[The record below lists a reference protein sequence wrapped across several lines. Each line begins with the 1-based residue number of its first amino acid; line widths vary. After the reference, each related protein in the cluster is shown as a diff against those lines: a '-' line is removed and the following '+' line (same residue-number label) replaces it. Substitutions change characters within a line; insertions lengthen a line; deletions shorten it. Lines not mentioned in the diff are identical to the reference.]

1 MLQSYIFSLL
11 FFYVLSSSEAVNP
24 IYVKNGTELIDY
36 LCDQLLP
43 KDAILILNDSVK
55 YVIYQQN
62 RFCHVRAK
70 NSITIMSNSSNIA
83 DIKCKPWNHSYPLP
97 TSGFSFY
104 DVSVNITNVKLSH
117 CGAELITLNNTLLS
131 ILNSSQL
138 YYSSHHSATLLFVDC
153 IVAIS
158 FANITTYYGFAVL
171 GINIRGL
178 NVTKMLVSGSINSD
192 IEVPGRT
199 NGSVS
204 IGSGMMLHFYDESEA
219 VKFTDSTIKLYI
231 ENSHFHKNADY
242 VFYGNCITEIYYK
255 IELNNTVSQPVVNAA
270 GLTLIFNQ
278 KKFNIDFV
286 MNGSHI
292 SRNGGTLAG
301 GMLIFMLHT
310 TNAVIHINNSLFDT
324 NINLGECYGSG
335 LVYYFLL
342 QNSSLPVISKDLNA
356 GTGLSITNTYVV
368 YEKEFQFN
376 SAGIGKAGAS
386 ALSLLVYN
394 EFKKYRVTFHLK
406 NVTFHDNVAE
416 LSGSCLMVSVY
427 GNVFYPIPKVYLIL
441 ESILAYSNSQAAIQ
455 SSASNAGMFSFSRV
469 YRVDINGSSSHPSMF
484 YDNYG
489 SVIEGADSQLY
500 LNGYVVFARNIGRF
514 GGALSL
520 TNTYLTF
527 LESSHILFS
536 NNTAQELGGAI
547 YAYRTRNNVIPHC
560 AIGIASNADNLNVTF
575 SNNTAVLSGNSIFAY
590 PLYWCYLNRYQ
601 LAKNSDESYRN
612 HFYFVNHG
620 GNPNDLFDISTEPCK
635 INHCKTQPTLASTF
649 YPGETIRLNVTAQD
663 VVGHHTFATISIG
676 IAKKSKKGQKLEAS
690 DWQIPFSQYYQI
702 IQESK
707 KNACSTVSLTIQA
720 NTEDYCSRKECFA
733 IILFSSIFSYNTF
746 QVLIVFKPCP
756 LGFHNHDGVCVC
768 DPVLSSLSGN
778 IQCYIDNQTIYAGLR
793 YLSIWVGEY
802 QCNRDEKTLAVT
814 DNCPIGYCG
823 TISSYNWIQSLPE
836 GKFALKSTNDP
847 TRYKPL
853 CLPYREGILCGQ
865 CKNGLSVVFGSRKCM
880 ECSSNWWLL
889 TIILYV
895 VAGPLLI
902 YLLYALRLTLT
913 TGTLNGIIFYAQAA
927 NCGLFEYINHFESKQ
942 YTETRF
948 ADVLLSILNLNLGFP
963 LCFYNGMTELWKA
976 GLSLLFPL
984 YLLTIVVVLIILSRF
999 SLKLSNRIADSSVQV
1014 LVTVIHLSF
1023 SKLLLAIIDVFTLTV
1038 LYTKYGKHQVWLW
1051 DGSVDYLS
1059 KEHMVL
1065 MSFTIFIVFI
1075 FIVPYLLLLVVG
1087 RVLFK
1092 CRIGNKLRPF
1102 YEAMHGPYKENK
1114 RFWFTVRLFVL
1125 IFMYAIFASL
1135 RGQKESLILLLTT
1148 PILVIFTIIQAYIKP
1163 FKKKIINILDVIVMV
1178 DFTMIYVVGWYG
1190 TVVVNEPNT
1199 QNAMLGFALFSNAF
1213 LSLLFLVVLIGHILW
1228 VTGKLP
1234 LLKHLVRFY
1243 LLRGVAVSIRHKNQR
1258 LVNASNSYYGS
1269 CSQFRE
1275 PILEY

>member
-1 MLQSYIFSLL
+1 MLQLYIFTLL
-11 FFYVLSSSEAVNP
+11 LCYVLSSSEAVNP
-24 IYVKNGTELIDY
+24 IYVKNGTELVDY

-70 NSITIMSNSSNIA
+70 NSITIMSNSSKIA
-83 DIKCKPWNHSYPLP
+83 GIQCKPWNHSYPLP
-97 TSGFSFY
+97 TSGFGFY
-104 DVSVNITNVKLSH
+104 DVSVNITNVELH
-117 CGAELITLNNTLLS
+117 YCGAELIALNDTLLK

-138 YYSSHHSATLLFVDC
+138 YYSSHHSASLLFVDC
-153 IVAIS
+153 LVAIS
-158 FANITTYYGFAVL
+158 FSKIATYYGFAVL
-171 GINIRGL
+171 CINLRGL
-178 NVTKMLVSGSINSD
+178 NVTKTLIFGSINSG
-192 IEVPGRT
+192 IEVPART

-204 IGSGMMLHFYDESEA
+204 VGSGMMLHFFDESEA
-219 VKFTDSTIKLYI
+219 VTFTDSTVKVYI

-242 VFYGNCITEIYYK
+242 IFYGNCITEVYYK
-255 IELNNTVSQPVVNAA
+255 IELNNTAPEPVVNAA
-270 GLTLIFNQ
+270 SLTLIFNQ
-278 KKFNIDFV
+278 KKFNVDFV
-286 MNGSHI
+286 MNGSQI

-310 TNAVIHINNSLFDT
+310 ITAVTHINNSLFDN
-324 NINLGECYGSG
+324 NINLSKCYGSG

-356 GTGLSITNTYVV
+356 WTVLSITNTYVV
-368 YEKEFQFN
+368 NDMGFRSN
-376 SAGIGKAGAS
+376 STGLGQPGS
-386 ALSLLVYN
+386 GALSLLVYN
-394 EFKKYRVTFHLK
+394 KYNKYRMKFHLK
-406 NVTFHDNVAE
+406 NVIFRDNAAE

-427 GNVFYPIPKVYLIL
+427 GNAFYPIPKVYLIL
-441 ESILAYSNSQAAIQ
+441 ESILAYNNSQAAIR

-469 YRVDINGSSSHPSMF
+469 YRVEINGSSSHPSMF

-489 SVIEGADSQLY
+489 SVIEGTDSHLF
-500 LNGYVVFARNIGRF
+500 LNGHVVFARNIGRF

-527 LESSHILFS
+527 LPSSHILFS
-536 NNTAQELGGAI
+536 NNVAQELGGAI

-560 AIGIASNADNLNVTF
+560 AIGIASNTNKLNVTF

-601 LAKNSDESYRN
+601 LAKNSDESYRS

-620 GNPNDLFDISTEPCK
+620 GNPNDLFDISTEPFK
-635 INHCKTQPTLASTF
+635 IKRCIAQPTLSSTF
-649 YPGETIRLNVTAQD
+649 YPGETICLNVTAED

-676 IAKKSKKGQKLEAS
+676 IAKKSKKGHKLEAS

-707 KNACSTVSLTIQA
+707 KNACSMVSLTIQA
-720 NTEDYCSRKECFA
+720 NTEDHCSRDECFA
-733 IILFSSIFSYNTF
+733 IILFSSIFSDNSF
-746 QVLIVFKPCP
+746 QVPILFKPCP

-768 DPVLSSLSGN
+768 DPVFSSLDTK
-778 IQCYIDNQTIYAGLR
+778 IQCYIDNQTIDAGR
-793 YLSIWVGEY
+793 RFISIWIGEY
-802 QCNRDEKTLAVT
+802 QYNRHEKTLAVS
-814 DNCPIGYCG
+814 DDCPVGYCG
-823 TISSYNWIQSLPE
+823 SVGSSNWIQSLPE
-836 GKFALKSTNDP
+836 GKFVLTSTNDP

-853 CLPYREGILCGQ
+853 CLSYREGTLCGQ
-865 CKNGLSVVFGSRKCM
+865 CKSGLSVVFGSRICM
-880 ECSSNWWLL
+880 KCSSNWWLL
-889 TIILYV
+889 TLILYV

-942 YTETRF
+942 YTESRF
-948 ADVLLSILNLNLGFP
+948 AVVFLSFLNLNLGFP
-963 LCFYNGMTELWKA
+963 LCFYNGMTELWKT

-999 SLKLSNRIADSSVQV
+999 SLKLSDRIADSSVQV
-1014 LVTVIHLSF
+1014 LVTVVHLSF
-1023 SKLLLAIIDVFTLTV
+1023 SKLLLAIVDVFTLSV
-1038 LYTKYGKHQVWLW
+1038 LYTKYGIHQVWFW

-1059 KEHMVL
+1059 KGHIVL

-1075 FIVPYLLLLVVG
+1075 FVVPYLLLLVCG

-1092 CRIGNKLRPF
+1092 FHIGNKLRPF

-1125 IFMYAIFASL
+1125 IIMYAIFTPL
-1135 RGQKESLILLLTT
+1135 RGQNESFVLLLTT

-1163 FKKKIINILDVIVMV
+1163 FKKRIINILDVIVMV
-1178 DFTMIYVVGWYG
+1178 DFTLLYVVGWYG
-1190 TVVVNEPNT
+1190 TVVLTESNP
-1199 QNAMLGFALFSNAF
+1199 QKAMLGFVLFSNTF
-1213 LSLLFLVVLIGHILW
+1213 LLLLFLVVLIGHILW

-1243 LLRGVAVSIRHKNQR
+1243 LLRGVVVSIRQKNQR
-1258 LVNASNSYYGS
+1258 LINTSNSYYGS

-1275 PILEY
+1275 PVLEY